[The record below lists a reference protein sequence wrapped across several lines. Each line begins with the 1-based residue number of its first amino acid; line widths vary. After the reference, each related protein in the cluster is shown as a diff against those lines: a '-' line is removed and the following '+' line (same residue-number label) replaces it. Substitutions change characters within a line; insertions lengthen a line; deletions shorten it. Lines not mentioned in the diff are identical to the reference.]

1 MHKKEFLTQVQT
13 AKAHIRL
20 RIHSLIKTSAVCR
33 QHVWTPRNGQA
44 KVQTIVL
51 ISQTDYTNNLMLNFA
66 CNDDAA
72 IICQ

>member
-1 MHKKEFLTQVQT
+1 MDPKEWTG
-13 AKAHIRL
+13 K
-20 RIHSLIKTSAVCR
+20 SANYR
-33 QHVWTPRNGQA
+33 
-44 KVQTIVL
+44 L